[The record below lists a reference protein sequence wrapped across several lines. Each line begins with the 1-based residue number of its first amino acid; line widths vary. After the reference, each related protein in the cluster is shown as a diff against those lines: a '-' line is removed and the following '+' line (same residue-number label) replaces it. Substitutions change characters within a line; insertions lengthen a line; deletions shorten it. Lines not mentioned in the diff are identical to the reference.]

1 VDARVDETG
10 LTRISVGVDDVE
22 ECPPMDLCAVVDISG
37 SMGASC
43 AGISDGRTQ
52 YVEAG
57 FSLLDLVKHA
67 FKTIVNVMRP
77 QDRLAF
83 IIFDELT
90 EVQFDFME
98 VTDDIRSIA
107 TETIDALEGR
117 GSTDAY

>member
-1 VDARVDETG
+1 
-10 LTRISVGVDDVE
+10 
-22 ECPPMDLCAVVDISG
+22 MDLCAVVDISG

-43 AGISDGRTQ
+43 AGVTDGRTV

-90 EVQFDFME
+90 EVQFDFLE
-98 VTDDIRSIA
+98 VTEDIQNIA
-107 TETIDALEGR
+107 TETINALEGR